1 LGNGQICSHLLTIKN
16 NMKSHNLPDTQ
27 NIADIRNIVINEVG
41 IKDISHPITFI
52 NREGE
57 PCPSVGNFTMTVS
70 LPANV
75 KGTHMS
81 RFIEI
86 LNEQECSFTAQSFVE
101 LVNRVADRLNS
112 DSAHISVEFPFF
124 RKKAAPSS
132 GVESLMDYQV
142 TINGRLIDG
151 QAEVSMKVVVPV
163 TSLCPCSKS
172 ISKYGAHNQR
182 SHITIEARATK
193 GAELALEDLI
203 DLAEQK
209 ASCELYAI
217 LKREDEKIVT
227 ERAYDNPAF
236 VEDLVR
242 DIAVELNNNDKINF
256 YCLESE
262 NFESIHN
269 HSAYALIKNQK

>member
-1 LGNGQICSHLLTIKN
+1 MTTTC
-16 NMKSHNLPDTQ
+16 NLPDTQ
-27 NIADIRNIVINEVG
+27 NNADTRQIVIDKVG
-41 IKDISHPITFI
+41 IKDISHPIIYIDRDGDKNPT
-52 NREGE
+52 
-57 PCPSVGNFTMTVS
+57 VGNFTMTVT
-70 LPANV
+70 LPKQV

-86 LNEQECSFTAQSFVE
+86 LNAGPCEFNVGNFGRIIDKVHAKLDTD
-101 LVNRVADRLNS
+101 RVHVTVD
-112 DSAHISVEFPFF
+112 FPFF
-124 RKKAAPSS
+124 RNKKAPSS

-142 TINGRLIDG
+142 TLYGVLSEG
-151 QAEVSMKVVVPV
+151 KTEVMVKVVVPV

-182 SHITIEARATK
+182 SHITIKARI
-193 GAELALEDLI
+193 AEGKSLHIEDLI
-203 DLAEQK
+203 DLAEEK

-217 LKREDEKIVT
+217 LKREDEKVVT

-242 DIAVELNNNDKINF
+242 DIAVGLNVNDNID
-256 YCLESE
+256 YYRLESE

-269 HSAYALIKNQK
+269 HSAYAVIENEKC

>member
-1 LGNGQICSHLLTIKN
+1 
-16 NMKSHNLPDTQ
+16 MKSHNLPDTQ

-41 IKDISHPITFI
+41 IKDISHPIIFV
-52 NREGE
+52 NRDGE
-57 PCPSVGNFTMTVS
+57 SCPSVGNFTMTVS

-81 RFIEI
+81 RFVEI
-86 LNEQECSFTAQSFVE
+86 LNEQECLFTAQSFVD
-101 LVNRVADRLNS
+101 LVSRVAERLES

-124 RKKAAPSS
+124 RKKSAPSS
-132 GVESLMDYQV
+132 GVKSFMDYQV
-142 TINGRLIDG
+142 TLSGTLSEG
-151 QAEVSMKVVVPV
+151 KTAVSMKVVVPV

-182 SHITIEARATK
+182 SHITIEARASK

-242 DIAVELNNNDKINF
+242 DIAVELNNNDKINY

>member
-1 LGNGQICSHLLTIKN
+1 
-16 NMKSHNLPDTQ
+16 MKSHNLPDTQ

-41 IKDISHPITFI
+41 IKDISHPITFV
-52 NREGE
+52 NRAGE
-57 PCPSVGNFTMTVS
+57 SCPSVGNFTMTVS

-101 LVNRVADRLNS
+101 LVSRVAERLNS

-124 RKKAAPSS
+124 RKKSAPSS

-142 TINGRLIDG
+142 TINGKLIKG

-182 SHITIEARATK
+182 SHITIEAKATK

>member
-1 LGNGQICSHLLTIKN
+1 
-16 NMKSHNLPDTQ
+16 MKSCDLPDTQ
-27 NIADIRNIVINEVG
+27 NNEDTRQIVIDKVG
-41 IKDISHPITFI
+41 IKDISHPITYVDRNG
-52 NREGE
+52 NRM
-57 PCPSVGNFTMTVS
+57 PTVGNFTMTVT
-70 LPANV
+70 LPEHV

-86 LNEQECSFTAQSFVE
+86 LNDGPCEF
-101 LVNRVADRLNS
+101 NS
-112 DSAHISVEFPFF
+112 GNFDKIINKVREKLESDTAHITLDFPFF

-132 GVESLMDYQV
+132 GVESMMDYQV
-142 TINGRLIDG
+142 TLYGVLDKG
-151 QAEVSMKVVVPV
+151 ESEVMMKVVVPV

-182 SHITIEARATK
+182 SHITIKAKVTK
-193 GAELALEDLI
+193 GKTLYIEDLI
-203 DLAEQK
+203 DLAERK

-217 LKREDEKIVT
+217 LKREDEKVVT

-242 DIAVELNNNDKINF
+242 DIAVELNNDERIN
-256 YCLESE
+256 YYRLESE

-269 HSAYALIKNQK
+269 HSAYALIENQK

>member
-1 LGNGQICSHLLTIKN
+1 
-16 NMKSHNLPDTQ
+16 MKSCDLPDTQ
-27 NIADIRNIVINEVG
+27 NKVDTRQIIIDKVG
-41 IKDISHPITFI
+41 IKDISHPITFVDRNGDKI
-52 NREGE
+52 
-57 PCPSVGNFTMTVS
+57 PTVGNFTMTVT
-70 LPANV
+70 LPENV

-86 LNEQECSFTAQSFVE
+86 LNEGPCEFTTGSFDKIIDKVRQ
-101 LVNRVADRLNS
+101 RLES
-112 DSAHISVEFPFF
+112 DSAHIKLDFPFF

-132 GVESLMDYQV
+132 GVESMMDYQV
-142 TINGRLIDG
+142 TLYGELNEG
-151 QAEVSMKVVVPV
+151 ESSVMMKVVVPV

-182 SHITIEARATK
+182 SHITIKAKASK
-193 GAELALEDLI
+193 GKQLHIEDLI

-217 LKREDEKIVT
+217 LKREDEKVVT

-242 DIAVELNNNDKINF
+242 DIAVGLNTNDDID
-256 YCLESE
+256 YYRLESE

-269 HSAYALIKNQK
+269 HSAYALIENQK

>member
-1 LGNGQICSHLLTIKN
+1 MGNGQICSHLLTIKN

>member
-1 LGNGQICSHLLTIKN
+1 MSA
-16 NMKSHNLPDTQ
+16 SNLPDTQ
-27 NIADIRNIVINEVG
+27 NKVDTRQIVIDKVG
-41 IKDISHPITFI
+41 IKDISHPITYI
-52 NREGE
+52 DRDGNRM
-57 PCPSVGNFTMTVS
+57 PTIGNFTMTVT
-70 LPANV
+70 LPEDV

-86 LNEQECSFTAQSFVE
+86 LNNGPCEFNSANF
-101 LVNRVADRLNS
+101 DRIIDKVRERLDS
-112 DSAHISVEFPFF
+112 DTAHITLDFPFF
-124 RKKAAPSS
+124 RKKQAPSS

-142 TINGRLIDG
+142 TLYGVLDKG
-151 QAEVSMKVVVPV
+151 ESEVMMKVVVPV

-182 SHITIEARATK
+182 SHITIKAKANK
-193 GAELALEDLI
+193 GQVLYIEDLI
-203 DLAEQK
+203 DLAERK

-217 LKREDEKIVT
+217 LKRDDEKHVT

-242 DIAVELNNNDKINF
+242 DIALELNNDDRII
-256 YCLESE
+256 YYRLESE

-269 HSAYALIKNQK
+269 HSAYALIENQK

>member
-1 LGNGQICSHLLTIKN
+1 
-16 NMKSHNLPDTQ
+16 
-27 NIADIRNIVINEVG
+27 
-41 IKDISHPITFI
+41 
-52 NREGE
+52 
-57 PCPSVGNFTMTVS
+57 MTVT
-70 LPANV
+70 LPEHV

-86 LNEQECSFTAQSFVE
+86 LNDGPCEFNSGNF
-101 LVNRVADRLNS
+101 DRIINKVREKLES
-112 DSAHISVEFPFF
+112 DTAHITLDFPFF

-132 GVESLMDYQV
+132 GVESMMDYQV
-142 TINGRLIDG
+142 TLYGVLDKG
-151 QAEVSMKVVVPV
+151 ESEVMMKVVVPV

-182 SHITIEARATK
+182 SHITIKAKAAK
-193 GAELALEDLI
+193 GQTLYIEDLI
-203 DLAEQK
+203 DLAERK

-217 LKREDEKIVT
+217 LKREDEKVVT

-242 DIAVELNNNDKINF
+242 DIAVELNNDEKIS
-256 YCLESE
+256 YYRLESE

-269 HSAYALIKNQK
+269 HSAYALIENQKINCAT

>member
-1 LGNGQICSHLLTIKN
+1 MQVDTVPSGST
-16 NMKSHNLPDTQ
+16 LPDHAASLETRGVP
-27 NIADIRNIVINEVG
+27 IERVG
-41 IKDISHPITFI
+41 IKGLRYPIQVLDQS
-52 NREGE
+52 NRLQSTVANVNL
-57 PCPSVGNFTMTVS
+57 SVA
-70 LPANV
+70 LPADV

-81 RFIEI
+81 RFVEI
-86 LNEQECSFTAQSFVE
+86 LNEQECLFTAQSFVD
-101 LVNRVADRLNS
+101 LVSRVAERLES
-112 DSAHISVEFPFF
+112 GSAHISVEFPFF
-124 RKKAAPSS
+124 RKKSAPSS
-132 GVESLMDYQV
+132 GVKSFMDYQV
-142 TINGRLIDG
+142 TLSGTLSEG
-151 QAEVSMKVVVPV
+151 KTVVSMKVVVPV

-182 SHITIEARATK
+182 SHITIEARASK

-242 DIAVELNNNDKINF
+242 DIAVELNNNDKINY